1 MEQRLELR
9 LRNEVGTV
17 FNIANRPLNY
27 DQALDKTLPCRFT
40 TTRAK
45 EKQRNLF
52 FSYVGKALFFEGI
65 SHV

>member
-17 FNIANRPLNY
+17 LNIADRPLNY
-27 DQALDKTLPCRFT
+27 DQALDRTLPCRST

-45 EKQRNLF
+45 EKQQDPF